1 MDKEEIIKHE
11 VDKCAEVMRK
21 SGVILYPTDTIW
33 GIGCDATQPRAVD
46 RVYKIKKRSESKA
59 MIILLDDPERLRN
72 YLKEV
77 PPIIFDLLERIRKP
91 LTVIYPGAVNLPKN
105 VMANDQS
112 VAIRI
117 VKNEFCKKL
126 IQKIDKP
133 LISTSPNIAGEPTP
147 VFYRQISNYIKD
159 SVDYIVKLD
168 QDIIYDIKPSTI
180 IRILNDGEFEVI
192 RE

>member
-1 MDKEEIIKHE
+1 MDKEDIIKRE

-21 SGVILYPTDTIW
+21 TGVILYPTDTIW
-33 GIGCDATQPRAVD
+33 GIGCDATQAKAVD
-46 RVYKIKKRSESKA
+46 RIYKIKKRSESKA
-59 MIILLDDPERLRN
+59 MIILLDDAERLRN

-133 LISTSPNIAGEPTP
+133 LISTSPNIAGEPAP
-147 VFYRQISNYIKD
+147 VFFRQISDYIKKK
-159 SVDYIVKLD
+159 VDYVVEME

-180 IRILNDGEFEVI
+180 IRILDDGEFEVI